1 MRSGGSGNGAR
12 SDGRASGSSN
22 GPLQLPVG
30 AAGIALIPSSQ
41 VRSAVPM
48 TLEPRFAEV
57 ASSAPTCERCG
68 SVIAA
73 RRRPLVVNSQLCA
86 RCEQRAR
93 RSAYFRLYYET
104 HKGRILDKNRRWA
117 RDNKER
123 LRLLR
128 RARLERQPPRRD
140 EPRACIDC
148 GTSVARALRCRK
160 CYIRFRYATDTDYRV
175 RRLATTRRWLQ
186 RRLLRRQAEQGAV
199 AMAVGSLRI
208 LE

>member
-1 MRSGGSGNGAR
+1 M
-12 SDGRASGSSN
+12 
-22 GPLQLPVG
+22 G

-41 VRSAVPM
+41 ERSAAPM
-48 TLEPRFAEV
+48 APEPPFAEV

-68 SVIAA
+68 GVIAA
-73 RRRPLVVNSQLCA
+73 RRRRLMVDSQLCP

-93 RSAYFRLYYET
+93 RSAYFRLYYEA
-104 HKGRILDKNRRWA
+104 HKGPILDKNRRWA

-128 RARLERQPPRRD
+128 RARLERQPPKRD

-148 GTSVARALRCRK
+148 GTSVTRALRCRK
-160 CYIRFRYATDTDYRV
+160 CYIRFRYATDPDYRV

-186 RRLLRRQAEQGAV
+186 RRQLRRHAVQGAV

-208 LE
+208 PD